1 MEQERCWI
9 QRQEDYSASDLVRS
23 QISCGLDDMCG
34 SKNGEL
40 SYFNQKHLNVWP
52 PVFAMIFTGGKGESY
67 IYTFICVFWCF
78 VVLLINLRPR
88 RSSLC
93 TLSLNLSKEDSWCAS
108 SWITGKAHP
117 AFSKSSFEERE
128 RAEWCGLTYSCD
140 CVVRSVVGGEER
152 PKIIG

>member
-1 MEQERCWI
+1 MLNTEARGLLSLGPC
-9 QRQEDYSASDLVRS
+9 SLSDLLWSWWYVW
-23 QISCGLDDMCG
+23 Q
-34 SKNGEL
+34 
-40 SYFNQKHLNVWP
+40 QKWGAQLFQPETSECLTTSVCNDIYW
-52 PVFAMIFTGGKGESY
+52 GKGESH